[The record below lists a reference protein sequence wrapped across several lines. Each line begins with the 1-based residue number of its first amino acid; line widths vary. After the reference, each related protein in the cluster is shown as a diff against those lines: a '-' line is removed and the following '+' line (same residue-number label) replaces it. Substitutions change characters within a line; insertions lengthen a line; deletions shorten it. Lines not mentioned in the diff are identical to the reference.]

1 MTPTPAQIALQNA
14 RVALQRQDQA
24 AARKWARQAA
34 RLNPALEDA
43 WLILAAV
50 SAPRA
55 SIAYLNRALQL
66 NPASTR
72 ARKGM
77 HWAAARLRREPQ
89 PARLSVVI
97 ARQPSA
103 PTPLVTSAPKPLA
116 TSAAPPRYRTAQIAW
131 LRATALLLLVPLI
144 LFLLNSSPVRALF
157 TATSQLPSGAIAQV
171 KASLTPTPT
180 FTATSTPTFT
190 VTPSPTATFT
200 PSPTPTETPTPTPT
214 KTPTETATPTATE
227 IPPVTLPGDVES
239 GERWIDVD
247 LTHQRLY
254 AYEGKNLVNQF
265 IVSTGTWQTPTVTG
279 QYRIYVKYVAADM
292 SGPGYYLPS
301 VPYVMYF
308 YSGYGIHGTFWHTN
322 FGTPMSHGCVNMWPE
337 EAGWLFD
344 WASVGTLVN
353 IHY

>member
-1 MTPTPAQIALQNA
+1 MTLTPAEIALQNA
-14 RVALQRQDQA
+14 RAALQRQDQT

-34 RLNPALEDA
+34 RLNPTQEDA
-43 WLILAAV
+43 WLILAAL

-66 NPASTR
+66 NPSSPR

-77 HWAAARLRREPQ
+77 HWAVARLRREPQ
-89 PARLSVVI
+89 PPRPALVV
-97 ARQPSA
+97 AHPQPVS
-103 PTPLVTSAPKPLA
+103 THPKQLA
-116 TSAAPPRYRTAQIAW
+116 AHAAAPRYRTVQIAW
-131 LRATALLLLVPLI
+131 LRATALLLLFI
-144 LFLLNSSPVRALF
+144 LVLLFAWNSSPVRALF
-157 TATSQLPSGAIAQV
+157 TSHSELPSGAMAQIKV
-171 KASLTPTPT
+171 SLTPTPT
-180 FTATSTPTFT
+180 FTATPTSTFT

-200 PSPTPTETPTPTPT
+200 PSPAPTETPTPTPT
-214 KTPTETATPTATE
+214 ETPTETAAPTATD
-227 IPPVTLPGDVES
+227 IPPVTLPGEVDP

-292 SGPGYYLPS
+292 SGPGYYLPN

-322 FGTPMSHGCVNMWPE
+322 FGTPMSHGCVNMWPD